1 MPRTRSKIPSKAL
14 LLRFESALVLGNL
27 FRRLGFCR
35 DFLLQHRPEK
45 AVGVRQIRE
54 HHQIVSEACSDPVR
68 KVNPLLGQHIRS
80 AKRFELGM
88 AAQKI
93 SDNGLVFFFK
103 KRARG
108 IDKAESQKVFIFI
121 NTFRSCFSKRNCFL
135 SKERAIHQQT

>member
-1 MPRTRSKIPSKAL
+1 MFDL
-14 LLRFESALVLGNL
+14 LVSPFFDSQGGQIKVRFGGTLRV
-27 FRRLGFCR
+27 RPT
-35 DFLLQHRPEK
+35 LLQHRPEK

-108 IDKAESQKVFIFI
+108 IDKAESQKGLYIYKYI
-121 NTFRSCFSKRNCFL
+121 
-135 SKERAIHQQT
+135 

>member
-1 MPRTRSKIPSKAL
+1 MARRRASDA
-14 LLRFESALVLGNL
+14 VGNL
-27 FRRLGFCR
+27 VRDILCATRTTLALGGLFRHQAFCR

-54 HHQIVSEACSDPVR
+54 HHQIVSETVSDPVR

-103 KRARG
+103 KLARG
-108 IDKAESQKVFIFI
+108 VHEAP
-121 NTFRSCFSKRNCFL
+121 SCFHKFGGFFEN
-135 SKERAIHQQT
+135 